1 MLSPYFFKKA
11 VGMRKRVWICFLL
24 ATCCL
29 AASAGAAKPKPSLVP
44 LEGPAFQLDLRYATE
59 VNFLKKNVYRDFGL
73 DRCWVHPD
81 LAAKLN
87 RLAPLLE
94 AKGLKLVLWDCWR
107 PLAVQRAMW
116 ALVPDARYVANPKT
130 GSNHNRGVA
139 VDVSLA
145 KADGTPVEMPTAF
158 DDFTPTA
165 AAKAPCKPEHASP
178 CSNRDLLFELM
189 AQAGLKPLSSEWWHF
204 QLPNANRY
212 PIVEALDAKQP

>member
-1 MLSPYFFKKA
+1 MGKWFRI
-11 VGMRKRVWICFLL
+11 GFLL
-24 ATCCL
+24 AAFCL
-29 AASAGAAKPKPSLVP
+29 AAPAGTAKPKPSLVP

-59 VNFLKKNVYRDFGL
+59 TNFLKKNVYRDFGL

-116 ALVPDARYVANPKT
+116 ALVPDPRYVADPKT

-145 KADGTPVEMPTAF
+145 KADGTPLEMPTAF
-158 DDFTPTA
+158 DDFTPVA
-165 AAKAPCKPEHASP
+165 AAKAPCRPEQPVP
-178 CSNRDLLFELM
+178 CSNRDLLFDLM
-189 AQAGLKPLSSEWWHF
+189 AQVGLQPLASEWWHF

>member
-1 MLSPYFFKKA
+1 MGL
-11 VGMRKRVWICFLL
+11 LL
-24 ATCCL
+24 AAFCL
-29 AASAGAAKPKPSLVP
+29 PASPGAAKPKPSLVP
-44 LEGPAFQLDLRYATE
+44 LEGPSFQLDLRYATE
-59 VNFLKKNVYRDFGL
+59 GNFLKNNVYRDFGL

-116 ALVPDARYVANPKT
+116 ALVPDPRYVADPKT

-145 KADGTPVEMPTAF
+145 KADGTPVAMPTAF
-158 DDFTPTA
+158 DDFSPAA
-165 AAKAPCKPEHASP
+165 AAKASCKPEHSSL
-178 CSNRDLLFELM
+178 CSNRGLLFELM
-189 AQAGLKPLSSEWWHF
+189 AQVGLKPLASEWWHF

>member
-1 MLSPYFFKKA
+1 MLSPYFFIKA
-11 VGMRKRVWICFLL
+11 VGMGKRFWMGLLL
-24 ATCCL
+24 AAVCL
-29 AASAGAAKPKPSLVP
+29 PVSPGAAKPKPSLVP
-44 LEGPAFQLDLRYATE
+44 LEGPAFQLELRYATE
-59 VNFLKKNVYRDFGL
+59 TNFLKKNVYRDFGL
-73 DRCWVHPD
+73 DRCWMHPD

-116 ALVPDARYVANPKT
+116 ALVSDPRYVADPKT

-145 KADGTPVEMPTAF
+145 KADGTPLEMPTAF
-158 DDFTPTA
+158 DDFTPVA
-165 AAKAPCKPEHASP
+165 AAKAPCKPERLSA
-178 CSNRDLLFELM
+178 CSNRDLLFDLM
-189 AQAGLKPLSSEWWHF
+189 AQVGLQPLASEWWHF

-212 PIVEALDAKQP
+212 PIVEALDAKQR